1 MPYLI
6 DVHNNI
12 VSGLISRVVIPLRPL
27 QQFQALNIPI
37 DVFPLISVNG
47 NDYFL
52 DTPQLGAIDSG
63 ELKNIVSSAQI
74 YQFEIQNAIDRVLG
88 GY

>member
-1 MPYLI
+1 M

>member
-1 MPYLI
+1 M
-6 DVHNNI
+6 HNNI